1 MKATLRFKNY
11 TQANDFAIAYKFHTL
26 SSPVVS
32 EEDAEGNTSVTV
44 YNVDEDSKNFINNY
58 ITKLNNN

>member
-1 MKATLRFKNY
+1 MTATLKFSSY

-32 EEDAEGNTSVTV
+32 SEDSEGVTSVTI
-44 YNVDEDSKNFINNY
+44 YNIDEDSKSFIDNY
-58 ITKLNNN
+58 ITKLNK

>member
-1 MKATLRFKNY
+1 MKATLKFKNY

-32 EEDAEGNTSVTV
+32 SADTEGNTSVTI
-44 YNVDEDSKNFINNY
+44 YNIDDDSKTFINNY
-58 ITKLNNN
+58 IAKLNKQ